1 MKTKFAIGCLVQ
13 WYECDIIGEYVDSL
27 KDAIKNYGGEVEVDF
42 TIISNEDLEKCI
54 NEEQKN
60 QCIKKIESILLDFKN
75 VRIIQ
80 KLYTIAN
87 YRRDFNEQYCD
98 DVDVLIWGETDMI
111 APRQMFVSLDML
123 HQSLEVKKYIATFSI
138 CKMWDDSWK
147 QLEHPEFTNKPFIH
161 GDGENWWQLRY
172 TMTKDEMNTFN
183 DKVEDLNVQVIS
195 PHKYNGCGLVI
206 TSEVIRSGVNIP
218 RSCFFIKEDTAFMM
232 MTQRVLGQIPQY
244 HFKNIL
250 MVHNRKHPNKRMY
263 IQGEDTE
270 YIDDQRKEN
279 EWYTIAN
286 QMCEQNNANLFNTN
300 YKSYKWEDVWN
311 SIQ

>member
-1 MKTKFAIGCLVQ
+1 V
-13 WYECDIIGEYVDSL
+13 
-27 KDAIKNYGGEVEVDF
+27 
-42 TIISNEDLEKCI
+42 I
-54 NEEQKN
+54 N
-60 QCIKKIESILLDFKN
+60 S
-75 VRIIQ
+75 
-80 KLYTIAN
+80 LYTIAD
-87 YRRDFNEQYCD
+87 YRRDFNDNYCNSA
-98 DVDVLIWGETDMI
+98 DVLVWGETDMLV
-111 APRQMFVSLDML
+111 PKQMFTVLDML
-123 HQSLEVKKYIATFSI
+123 HQNTQTPKYLATFGI

-147 QLEHPEFTNKPFIH
+147 PLEHIDFTDKPFIH

-172 TMTKDEMNTFN
+172 TMNKDEMNTFN
-183 DKVEDLNVQVIS
+183 NKVEDLIITNIS

-206 TSEVIRSGVNIP
+206 SSEIIKSGVNIP

-263 IQGEDTE
+263 IQGENTE

-279 EWYTIAN
+279 EWYTMAN

-311 SIQ
+311 SIK